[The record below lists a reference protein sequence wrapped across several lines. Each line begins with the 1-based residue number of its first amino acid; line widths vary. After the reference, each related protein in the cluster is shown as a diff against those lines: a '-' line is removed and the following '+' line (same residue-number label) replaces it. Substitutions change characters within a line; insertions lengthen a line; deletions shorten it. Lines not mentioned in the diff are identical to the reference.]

1 MEFNESTK
9 KDTNNK
15 DGPTKDEQIAFRKKI
30 QLLRPT
36 LMSHH
41 GVFEEIVK
49 EDYQTN
55 VQPDGWLDVFQTT
68 EGVQG
73 TFDFDKWEKI
83 MWYAISD
90 QFKSEY
96 KRQQDGSQNDKRQQ
110 DGSQNDKN
118 KTKIKDYMASRRQE
132 VIDLYK
138 NHNKIDEG
146 LVTLNGCFSKGMHF
160 VEHELRY
167 WCLKTLMADLDHEG
181 MIALIRKPYAQ

>member
-15 DGPTKDEQIAFRKKI
+15 DGDSKKKSLTKDEQIAFRKKI

-41 GVFEEIVK
+41 RIFEEIVK

-55 VQPDGWLDVFQTT
+55 VQPDGWMDVFQTT

-73 TFDFDKWEKI
+73 TFDFGKWENI
-83 MWYAISD
+83 MHHAIYD
-90 QFKSEY
+90 QFESEY
-96 KRQQDGSQNDKRQQ
+96 KEQQ

-118 KTKIKDYMASRRQE
+118 KTDFKDYMASRKQE
-132 VIDLYK
+132 VFDLYK
-138 NHNKIDEG
+138 NHNKIDER
-146 LVTLNGCFSKGMHF
+146 LTTLNGWFSKGKHF
-160 VEHELRY
+160 VENELRY
-167 WCLKTLMADLDHEG
+167 WCLKTLMADLDPEG